1 METCKLSKRLTRFL
15 GPSGG
20 KTTFMSK
27 LYEPLGGAAAFTSAM
42 ERNVYELGK
51 KDETKGKKIKTKIK
65 QSLSSLP

>member
-1 METCKLSKRLTRFL
+1 
-15 GPSGG
+15 
-20 KTTFMSK
+20 MSK